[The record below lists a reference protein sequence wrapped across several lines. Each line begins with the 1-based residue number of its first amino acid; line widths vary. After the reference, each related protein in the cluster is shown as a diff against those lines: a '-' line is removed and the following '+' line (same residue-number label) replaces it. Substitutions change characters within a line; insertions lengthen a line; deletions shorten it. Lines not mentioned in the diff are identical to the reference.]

1 MSHVVVVEDDAM
13 NALLFRKL
21 LEKRC
26 GCRVTV
32 TESPA
37 ELFRLAS
44 TGDVAMVL
52 MDVSLANSYHDGRA
66 VSGVELCRL
75 LKGDA
80 TTRDIP
86 VVLATAHAMRGDEQT
101 LLAESGADGY
111 LSKPVVDH
119 NLFVEL
125 VGRAIRR
132 EAA

>member
-1 MSHVVVVEDDAM
+1 MIHVVVVEDDAM

-37 ELFRLAS
+37 ELFALARA
-44 TGDVAMVL
+44 GKVDLVL
-52 MDVSLANSYHDGRA
+52 MDVSLSHSNHEGKAVNGVDLCRMLKADPATRA
-66 VSGVELCRL
+66 V
-75 LKGDA
+75 
-80 TTRDIP
+80 P

-101 LLAESGADGY
+101 LMGESGADGY

-119 NLFVEL
+119 QAFVDL
-125 VGRAIRR
+125 VRRSTRR

>member
-1 MSHVVVVEDDAM
+1 MSHVLVVEDDAM

-37 ELFRLAS
+37 EMFRLVG
-44 TGDVAMVL
+44 TGDVALVL
-52 MDVSLANSYHDGRA
+52 MDVSLANSYHEGRA
-66 VSGVELCRL
+66 MSGVDLCRL
-75 LKGDA
+75 LKANA
-80 TTRDIP
+80 TTRDVP

-119 NLFVEL
+119 DLFVDL
-125 VGRAIRR
+125 VRRAIRR